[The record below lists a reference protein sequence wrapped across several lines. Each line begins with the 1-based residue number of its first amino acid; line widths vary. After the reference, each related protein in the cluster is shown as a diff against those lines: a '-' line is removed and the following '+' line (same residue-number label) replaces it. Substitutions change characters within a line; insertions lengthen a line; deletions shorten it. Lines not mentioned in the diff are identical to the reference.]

1 MMTKGNLG
9 FGCMRLPVLAGNP
22 EKIDIETFSKMA
34 DLFIK
39 RGFTY
44 FDTSYVYHNGKSE
57 AAVREAVVKRHPRDS
72 FTIASKLPTFSINKK
87 EQAAEIFQQQLE
99 NCGVEYFDYYL
110 LHNVTAP
117 RYEGCIKSCGMFEF
131 LQEMKK
137 AGKIRHIGFSFHD
150 SAEVLDRVLTEH
162 PEVEFVQIVVNYL
175 DWNSRFIQSRKCY
188 EIIRKHGKQV
198 VIMETVK
205 GGALAQVPAKAE
217 ALMKEADK
225 GKSAA
230 SWAVRFAAGL
240 EGVLAVL
247 SGMSNLEQAE
257 DNTSYMQDF
266 KPLTPEETDMLFHIA
281 ELIQLGGPLHCADYR
296 KYERICA
303 NGLPADGVLEAYNN
317 CMLQANPQFTAELNY
332 YRNVRYQHKILDDS
346 PWLQGR
352 AICADGTDA
361 TEKVAEAEAFLL
373 KNMF

>member
-1 MMTKGNLG
+1 
-9 FGCMRLPVLAGNP
+9 
-22 EKIDIETFSKMA
+22 MA

-57 AAVREAVVKRHPRDS
+57 AAVREAVVKRHPRNS
-72 FTIASKLPTFSINKK
+72 FTIVSKLPTFSISKK
-87 EQAAEIFQQQLE
+87 EQVAAIFQQQLE

-162 PEVEFVQIVVNYL
+162 PEVEFVQIVINYL

-205 GGALAQVPAKAE
+205 GGALAQVPLIAE

-225 GKSAA
+225 GKSVA

-240 EGVLAVL
+240 DGVLAVL
-247 SGMSNLEQAE
+247 SGMSNLEQVE

-266 KPLTPEETDMLFHIA
+266 KPLTPAETDMLFHIA

-332 YRNVRYQHKILDDS
+332 YRNVRYQHKIIDDS
-346 PWLQGR
+346 PQKS
-352 AICADGTDA
+352 II
-361 TEKVAEAEAFLL
+361 LL
-373 KNMF
+373 A